1 MGLETDEVVGNY
13 KELSRVLWE
22 AFDQAAWGKG
32 RERHANDEPFEDQL
46 MMTITRLVDSFPLGQ
61 AIKKIVESQRLD
73 YPYNKLEL
81 IGAINYIAGG
91 ILNCENEADKLTPDV
106 CKCKQND
113 KHIYTHVHEMKGPI
127 RP

>member
-106 CKCKQND
+106 KTSTD
-113 KHIYTHVHEMKGPI
+113 KDKRNVPL
-127 RP
+127 